1 MRGFRGSAARALA
14 VAAACIVLAAA
25 AAPAQEPS
33 PEELAR
39 AAQAAGLSE
48 EELLRLLAE
57 RTAADSAAGEAAAA
71 AAPGRSELPPG
82 AARVVLP
89 LSLPLDTVS
98 VAALAPEAPAAP
110 AAADSFFGAGFF
122 RLGPELFSPTAFG
135 PVPDDYLLGVGD
147 QVVVDV
153 WGEVEFR
160 LERLVDRD
168 GTILLPK
175 GGKIACANRTLGQ
188 VERAVRESLS
198 RSYSGLDEDPD
209 AATTFLDVSLG
220 ALRAIRVF
228 VVGDVVRPGAYELT
242 SVATVLTA
250 LYAAGGPTPAGTLR
264 DLRLVRGGETAAR
277 LDLYRYLAAG
287 VRDGDALLREGDT
300 VFVPPRGRTVKLR
313 GAVRRPLRFELV
325 AGETLADL
333 VRYAGGF
340 TAEAARTV
348 AHVERILPPGEREPE
363 RPDRVQ
369 VDLPLDGDAPL
380 LDGDV
385 VAIDAIGERLENWV
399 RVSGNVKQPG
409 RYQWR
414 AGLDVAALI
423 TRAGG
428 LWDDTLVERALIDRV
443 TDDRRHV
450 TLGFPLGEA
459 LAGGAGPVLLEP
471 RDHLRVFSVWDLKDR
486 AAVSIDGAVRD
497 PGAFDYREGLTLR
510 DLILQA
516 GGLAESADV
525 LKIEVARLRPEALA
539 TRDAS
544 EAPGATVDLIT
555 LSLEPDWLTAPRS
568 FALAP
573 HDRVSVRRLP
583 WWERQRRV
591 TLRGEVAYPGVYS
604 LERPDERLSS
614 LVARAGGLKPTAY
627 PGGARI
633 DRAEDGVGNVALDLA
648 RALAEPGGHHDPV
661 LAPGDAVT
669 VPSVQHTVKVVGAVG
684 YPTSVLHEP
693 GRKIGW
699 YVARAGGYAEGADKW
714 KTRVVYPNGLS
725 RPIRRLR
732 PDPVVMAGSTIVVPV
747 KPPPVGEGKLATLK
761 EIASIIASVAT
772 VWLVIDRTN

>member
-1 MRGFRGSAARALA
+1 MRGSRGRAARALA
-14 VAAACIVLAAA
+14 VAAMCIVFGAA
-25 AAPAQEPS
+25 AAPARTPS

-39 AAQAAGLSE
+39 AARAAGLSE
-48 EELLRLLAE
+48 AELRQLLA
-57 RTAADSAAGEAAAA
+57 RRASADSAAAADAA
-71 AAPGRSELPPG
+71 AAPGRTELPPG

-110 AAADSFFGAGFF
+110 AAADSFFGADFF

-147 QVVVDV
+147 EVVVDV

-168 GTILLPK
+168 GTIILPK
-175 GGKIACANRTLGQ
+175 GGKIACANRTLAE
-188 VERAVRESLS
+188 VERAVRERLA
-198 RSYSGLDEDPD
+198 RSYSGLADDPD

-228 VVGDVVRPGAYELT
+228 VVGDVARPGAYELT
-242 SVATVLTA
+242 SVATMLTA
-250 LYAAGGPTPAGTLR
+250 LYAAGGPTPDGTLR

-277 LDLYRYLAAG
+277 LDLYRYLTAG
-287 VRDGDALLREGDT
+287 VRAGDAPLREGDT
-300 VFVPPRGRTVKLR
+300 VFVPPRGRTVSLR
-313 GAVRRPLRFELV
+313 GAVRRPLRFELA

-333 VRYAGGF
+333 IRYGGGLA
-340 TAEAARTV
+340 AEAARTV

-363 RPDRVQ
+363 EPDRVQ
-369 VDLPLDGDAPL
+369 VDLPLDSPAPL
-380 LDGDV
+380 RDGDV
-385 VAIDAIGERLENWV
+385 VTVDAIGDRLDNWV

-414 AGLDVAALI
+414 PGLDVAGLVA
-423 TRAGG
+423 RAGG
-428 LWDDTLVERALIDRV
+428 PWDDTLVERALIERV
-443 TDDRRHV
+443 TEDRRYV
-450 TLGFPLGEA
+450 TLSFPLGEA
-459 LAGGAGPVLLEP
+459 LAGGAGPVPLQP
-471 RDHLRVFSVWDLKDR
+471 RDHLRVFSVWDLRDR
-486 AAVSIDGAVRD
+486 NTVTIDGAVRE
-497 PGAFDYREGLTLR
+497 PGTFEYREGLTLR
-510 DLILQA
+510 DLILKA
-516 GGLAESADV
+516 GGLAESADR

-539 TRDAS
+539 RRDAS
-544 EAPGATVDLIT
+544 EEPGATVDLIT
-555 LSLEPDWLTAPRS
+555 LSLEPDWLAAPRS
-568 FALAP
+568 FALAS
-573 HDRVSVRRLP
+573 HDRVGVRRLP
-583 WWERQRRV
+583 WWELQRRV

-633 DRAEDGVGNVALDLA
+633 DRAEDTVGNVALDLA
-648 RALAEPGGHHDPV
+648 RALAEPGSHHDPV

-669 VPSVQHTVKVVGAVG
+669 VPATQHTVKVVGAVG

-699 YVARAGGYAEGADKW
+699 YVERAGGYAEGADKW

-725 RPIRRLR
+725 RPIRRFW
-732 PDPVVMAGSTIVVPV
+732 PDPEVMAGSTVVVPV
-747 KPPPVGEGKLATLK
+747 KSPPQGEGKLATLK

-772 VWLVIDRTN
+772 VWLVIDRTD